1 MPRHAKKIAQG
12 NAAAEHLSAG
22 VLALCFPMPAIQALL
37 ADCRA
42 LGQRKRDLPPEVM
55 VFFVIA
61 MSLFPDVGYQSV
73 LRWLLNGLHWLG
85 NHSFTLCVKSSLAD
99 ARRRLGGAPL
109 RRIYEHFAV
118 PLAQRGLRGSYWKNF
133 HLVALD
139 GSTLA
144 LQDTPANALKFGR
157 PSNQNGDGAWPLARY
172 VALVEVGTHLI
183 FQAALGTYHDSEI
196 TLARKII
203 GRLRPGMLCLADR
216 LFPGFELWQEASA
229 TGCALVWRAK
239 VGLALTHLQTLPDG
253 SWLARWHPSKQER
266 KRDRKLQPQTVRVV
280 EYQLRDAA
288 AAEGHQE
295 PPAVYRLLTTIL
307 DPAVADA
314 PALAALYPQ
323 RWEIE
328 LSIKESKTVL
338 RKGRITLRSKLPD
351 LVEQEFWGMLLAHY
365 AVRKMMAE
373 AALDHHLDPD
383 DLSYQGGV
391 EIIKSKLAG
400 NSLSFPPPASKG
412 NAKED
417 FA

>member
-1 MPRHAKKIAQG
+1 MSRHAKKTQG

-22 VLALCFPMPAIQALL
+22 VLALCFPMPAIKSLL

-42 LGQRKRDLPPEVM
+42 LAQRTRDLPPEVM
-55 VFFVIA
+55 VFFIIA

-85 NHSFTLCVKSSLAD
+85 NPSFTLCVKSSLAD
-99 ARRRLGGAPL
+99 ARKRLGGAPL
-109 RRIYEHFAV
+109 RRIYEHFAL
-118 PLAQRGLRGSYWKNF
+118 PLAHLGLRGSYWKKF

-144 LQDTPANALKFGR
+144 LQDTPENALTYGR

-172 VALVEVGTHLI
+172 VALAEVGTHLI
-183 FQAALGTYHDSEI
+183 FKAVFGRSHDSEI
-196 TLARKII
+196 TLSRKII
-203 GRLRPGMLCLADR
+203 ARLKPGMWCLADR
-216 LFPGFELWQEASA
+216 LFPGFELWQEAAA

-239 VGLALTHLQTLPDG
+239 VGLALTHLKTLPDG
-253 SWLARWHPSKQER
+253 SWLAHWQPSKQER
-266 KRDRKLQPQTVRVV
+266 KKGRKLQPQTVRVV
-280 EYQLRDAA
+280 EYQLRDPA
-288 AAEGHQE
+288 AAEGQQE
-295 PPAVYRLLTTIL
+295 PGNVYRLITTIL

-314 PALAALYPQ
+314 QELAALYPQ

-338 RKGRITLRSKLPD
+338 RKGRSTLRSKLPD

-383 DLSYQGGV
+383 DWSDQGGV

-400 NSLSFPPPASKG
+400 PALPFPPPANQGGSEK
-412 NAKED
+412 D
-417 FA
+417 FS

>member
-1 MPRHAKKIAQG
+1 MPRHAKNIAQG

-22 VLALCFPMPAIQALL
+22 VLALCFPMPAIKSLL

-42 LGQRKRDLPPEVM
+42 LAQRTRDLPPEVM

-85 NHSFTLCVKSSLAD
+85 NPSFTLCVKSSLAD
-99 ARRRLGGAPL
+99 ARKRLGCAPL
-109 RRIYEHFAV
+109 RRIYEHFAL
-118 PLAQRGLRGSYWKNF
+118 PLAHLGLRGSYWKKF

-144 LQDTPANALKFGR
+144 LQDTPENALTYGR

-172 VALVEVGTHLI
+172 VALAEVGTHLI
-183 FQAALGTYHDSEI
+183 FKAVFGSYHDSEI
-196 TLARKII
+196 TLSRKII
-203 GRLRPGMLCLADR
+203 SSLRPGMLCLADR
-216 LFPGFELWQEASA
+216 LFPGFELWQEAAA

-239 VGLALTHLQTLPDG
+239 VGLALTHLKTLPDG
-253 SWLARWHPSKQER
+253 SWLAHWQPSKQER
-266 KRDRKLQPQTVRVV
+266 KKGRKLQPQTVRVV
-280 EYQLRDAA
+280 EYQLRDSA
-288 AAEGHQE
+288 AAEGKKE
-295 PPAVYRLLTTIL
+295 LGDVYRLLTTIL

-314 PALAALYPQ
+314 QELAALYPQ

-400 NSLSFPPPASKG
+400 PSLPFPPPANQGGSEK
-412 NAKED
+412 D
-417 FA
+417 FP